1 LAANTVPT
9 GALRMIHS
17 GKFLPDDKT
26 LKGEYRRG
34 SRISIA
40 GGTHLA
46 LVSSAQSQLGLTEMG
61 RSHAHVQAHAHAH
74 AHAQALR
81 HTQGLGASPGLVSLE
96 T

>member
-1 LAANTVPT
+1 
-9 GALRMIHS
+9 MIHS

-74 AHAQALR
+74 AHAHAQALR